1 MKRVMSIARQILI
14 LGVVLSF
21 NAGLLFSCRDKIDE
35 SDMYSFT
42 GMQIIDYLNSNDSTT
57 YYAYLTSRVKLSKKS
72 SSTVADL
79 LSARG
84 NYTCFAPTN
93 EAIQTFI
100 DSVYN
105 TTGCSIYD
113 VSDSTAAEIVNNSL
127 VDSEQ
132 EEALLSTSFQVGS
145 LERQNFNDR
154 FLTVRFDTIEGG
166 KLAIYIN
173 TRSRIISADFEAENG
188 VVHIVN
194 RVISPSNETIGA
206 LISNTDNL
214 RVFSYLMTLTG
225 WDKKT
230 EKFRDEAYEE
240 DHPEE
245 GPGCPTE
252 HSPIP
257 CPEHRNQG
265 YTVFCETDSVF
276 AEKWNIPDFVYA
288 ENGDLANWDEIM
300 AVITEKCKECYPDAT
315 SDDPTNEDNA
325 INRFISYH
333 ILDRAITYNQLVI
346 HFNEQGFAHKV
357 PSTLGINA
365 WEYYETY
372 GPGRRMLKI
381 MEGNRTEGKRI
392 NRYVSEYDMSNYY
405 EKTVPRKGI
414 LIMESNGGREYNAL
428 NGYYYVIDDILY
440 YDEDVPNKVLN
451 ERLRFDVCA
460 LLPEQVTNGL
470 RRIMNSNDQYN
481 MPRGYFEN
489 MTWTAETNV
498 TYLGGYS
505 AGWRNFQGDEYNIQG
520 YYDVIL
526 KLPPVPFAGTY
537 QLRYNTQNVTDRRS
551 MCQFYFGENKN
562 NLQAVGL
569 PLDLRVSATIPTIG
583 FIADDPRDPEANEEN
598 DRVML
603 MHGYLKAP
611 RYYGT
616 TSGSTVNNNLRNIDM
631 VMRRIVITTQM
642 EPEKTY
648 YLRMKSVLD
657 DSQRQLYIDY
667 LELVPKSVYAGAI
680 AEDNW

>member
-1 MKRVMSIARQILI
+1 
-14 LGVVLSF
+14 
-21 NAGLLFSCRDKIDE
+21 
-35 SDMYSFT
+35 
-42 GMQIIDYLNSNDSTT
+42 
-57 YYAYLTSRVKLSKKS
+57 
-72 SSTVADL
+72 
-79 LSARG
+79 
-84 NYTCFAPTN
+84 
-93 EAIQTFI
+93 
-100 DSVYN
+100 
-105 TTGCSIYD
+105 
-113 VSDSTAAEIVNNSL
+113 
-127 VDSEQ
+127 
-132 EEALLSTSFQVGS
+132 
-145 LERQNFNDR
+145 
-154 FLTVRFDTIEGG
+154 
-166 KLAIYIN
+166 
-173 TRSRIISADFEAENG
+173 
-188 VVHIVN
+188 
-194 RVISPSNETIGA
+194 
-206 LISNTDNL
+206 
-214 RVFSYLMTLTG
+214 
-225 WDKKT
+225 
-230 EKFRDEAYEE
+230 
-240 DHPEE
+240 
-245 GPGCPTE
+245 
-252 HSPIP
+252 
-257 CPEHRNQG
+257 
-265 YTVFCETDSVF
+265 
-276 AEKWNIPDFVYA
+276 
-288 ENGDLANWDEIM
+288 
-300 AVITEKCKECYPDAT
+300 
-315 SDDPTNEDNA
+315 
-325 INRFISYH
+325 
-333 ILDRAITYNQLVI
+333 
-346 HFNEQGFAHKV
+346 
-357 PSTLGINA
+357 
-365 WEYYETY
+365 
-372 GPGRRMLKI
+372 

-392 NRYVSEYDMSNYY
+392 NRYVSEYDMSSYY

-616 TSGSTVNNNLRNIDM
+616 TSGSTVNNNLRNNDM